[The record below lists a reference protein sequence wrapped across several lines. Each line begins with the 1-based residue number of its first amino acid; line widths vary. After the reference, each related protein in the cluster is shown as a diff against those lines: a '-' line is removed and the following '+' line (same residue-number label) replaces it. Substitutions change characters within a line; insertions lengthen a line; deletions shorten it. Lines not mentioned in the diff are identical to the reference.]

1 MSMRTGLTLL
11 AAKRD
16 EGREQG
22 VWRRRF
28 GSILTEL
35 AIWLPL
41 SIAAGHV
48 VLFTAWTTWVS
59 FTASSLMPDYTWV
72 GLRNYWAMTRTA
84 NFQIAYVNLL
94 IFGFGFVLL
103 TMALGLLLAILLD
116 QRVRGENVLRTIFLY
131 PLAVSF
137 VVTGTVW
144 SWLLNPGLGLQRVVQ
159 NLGWQDFRFDWLVQ
173 SDKAIYTLIFAGV
186 WQGAGFAMALFLA
199 GLRSVD
205 ADLVKAAQ
213 IDGAGP
219 WRTYRR
225 VLLPTI
231 WPIFITVFVILL
243 RSAITSFDLVR
254 ALTGGGPGIST
265 MLPTL
270 VVYDFMF
277 QRSELGRGSAAA
289 ALIILALLF
298 LVPLGVVVVNSLRS
312 SREIA
317 ATSLIGWPSHLI
329 FTNYGQAWNRFCMA
343 EHCWGIEPYMLNSL
357 TLAIPATIIS
367 TLLGALAGYSIS
379 LWRFRGDQFV
389 FGLVTLGIFL
399 PEQMKLIPWVVVLRD
414 LSLMNTIAGLILIH
428 TVQGMSFTT
437 LFCRNYYVGIPQD
450 LLKAA
455 RIDGAGFF
463 RIFWRIIL
471 PLSPPIL
478 IVTVI
483 FQFTGIWNEFLY
495 GVTFTSGGQQP
506 VTAALIALS
515 AAITSEPMYGEQS
528 AAVLIAALPTLP

>member
-1 MSMRTGLTLL
+1 M
-11 AAKRD
+11 K
-16 EGREQG
+16 
-22 VWRRRF
+22 
-28 GSILTEL
+28 
-35 AIWLPL
+35 
-41 SIAAGHV
+41 
-48 VLFTAWTTWVS
+48 WT
-59 FTASSLMPDYTWV
+59 
-72 GLRNYWAMTRTA
+72 R
-84 NFQIAYVNLL
+84 I
-94 IFGFGFVLL
+94 I
-103 TMALGLLLAILLD
+103 
-116 QRVRGENVLRTIFLY
+116 
-131 PLAVSF
+131 
-137 VVTGTVW
+137 
-144 SWLLNPGLGLQRVVQ
+144 
-159 NLGWQDFRFDWLVQ
+159 
-173 SDKAIYTLIFAGV
+173 
-186 WQGAGFAMALFLA
+186 
-199 GLRSVD
+199 
-205 ADLVKAAQ
+205 
-213 IDGAGP
+213 
-219 WRTYRR
+219 
-225 VLLPTI
+225 
-231 WPIFITVFVILL
+231 
-243 RSAITSFDLVR
+243 
-254 ALTGGGPGIST
+254 
-265 MLPTL
+265 
-270 VVYDFMF
+270 VY
-277 QRSELGRGSAAA
+277 A
-289 ALIILALLF
+289 ALIVLALLF

-317 ATSLIGWPSHLI
+317 ASSLIGWPSHLI
-329 FTNYGQAWNRFCMA
+329 FSNYAQAWNKFCMA

-357 TLAIPATIIS
+357 TLTIPATIIS

-389 FGLVTLGIFL
+389 FGVVTLGIFL

-414 LSLMNTIAGLILIH
+414 LSLMNTIAGLVLIH

-528 AAVLIAALPTLP
+528 AAVLIAALPTLLVYLFGGRYFLRGLTAGAVK